1 MNWELAKYKGASA
14 IFCKTSRCYVA
25 FGKKRTLKELI
36 KNLNNE
42 TEKQENIN
50 R

>member
-42 TEKQENIN
+42 ENIQN